1 MGLQKEVKKR
11 MGDKAPMEFSDQD
24 KADFRKNFNL
34 FDKKRTGAIPIGDM
48 GTVLR
53 SLGQNPTEAELAALM
68 EEVDKDKSGTV
79 EFEEFVD
86 LMQRTNKTKE
96 QMEEEIK
103 NAFLTLDADGSGYI
117 DRQELVDEETIN
129 GMIAEADLDGDGKI
143 NYAEFT
149 KIMLSPKCDPFARLT
164 LACPSTSP
172 PFLLLA
178 SSALAWLE

>member
-1 MGLQKEVKKR
+1 MGTSEEVKKR

-34 FDKKRTGAIPIGDM
+34 FDKKRTGAIPVGDM

-53 SLGQNPTEAELAALM
+53 SLGQNPTEAELSALM
-68 EEVDKDKSGTV
+68 EEVDKDKSGTI
-79 EFEEFVD
+79 EFEESVD
-86 LMQRTNKTKE
+86 LMARTNKTHE

-103 NAFLTLDADGSGYI
+103 NAFLTFDADGSGFI
-117 DRQELVDEETIN
+117 TREELVETLTTMGDPVDEETIN

-149 KIMLSPKCDPFARLT
+149 KIML
-164 LACPSTSP
+164 
-172 PFLLLA
+172 
-178 SSALAWLE
+178 EQ